1 MLSGLMGY
9 QSGQFKIKC
18 PFCGQH
24 VVTAFHKP
32 GYRQASRTS
41 ISAGVKYTYQRKEET
56 YEVSGGCPSCG
67 KSEKEI
73 QKKVNGVEQKKITKE
88 EHMKRL
94 ERLKAVGLPT
104 KIVRKRD

>member
-1 MLSGLMGY
+1 MVSV
-9 QSGQFKIKC
+9 SSSHAVIRC
-18 PFCGQH
+18 PFCGKH

-32 GYRQASRTS
+32 SYRQASRTS
-41 ISAGVKYTYQRKEET
+41 ISAGVKYTYQRKQET
-56 YEVSGGCPSCG
+56 YEVCGGCPNCG

-73 QKKVNGVEQKKITKE
+73 QDKIDGVEEKNITKE